1 MYYQLR
7 EGFYVA
13 FEPADAKSGRVNI
26 IGLGYE
32 DEIVLT
38 GWEMIVEFVS
48 LLECMLRRNLEMET
62 DYEVG
67 SITARLKRNE
77 SNKVVLEIQ
86 MGRYFENPELEL
98 DMFQCQKLASK
109 LNKLLHS
116 GNKFYGSQPLI

>member
-1 MYYQLR
+1 MYALR
-7 EGFYVA
+7 EKFYVV

-48 LLECMLRRNLEMET
+48 LLESMLRRNLEMET

-67 SITARLKRNE
+67 PIVARLKRSA
-77 SNKVVLEIQ
+77 SNKVVLEIR

-98 DMFQCQKLASK
+98 DMFQCQKLVSK
-109 LNKLLHS
+109 FNKLLHAA
-116 GNKFYGSQPLI
+116 NKFYGSQPLY